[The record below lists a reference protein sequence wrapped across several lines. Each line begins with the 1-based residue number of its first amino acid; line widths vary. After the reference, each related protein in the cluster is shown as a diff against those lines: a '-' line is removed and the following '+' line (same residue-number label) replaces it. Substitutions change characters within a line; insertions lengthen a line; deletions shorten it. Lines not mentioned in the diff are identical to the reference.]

1 VAPGGAALA
10 GKGRSDCETSGFVA
24 AAAPTGDFG
33 VDVHIDTGVLGL
45 SSAQLLVI
53 VQDLFIAPVWMAL
66 VWAVHALVVMLEWC
80 FTIDLLERGSVA
92 GGVASGLRQM
102 QSTITMPWLVT
113 ATSIAAV
120 LCAYHGLIR
129 RRVAESL
136 TQALLVLAMTVVAIW
151 LALDPTG
158 TVGALGEWAND
169 AGLGTLAVS
178 AGASP
183 AEPARALAD
192 GMGLVYETAVEVPW
206 CYLEFGDVDWCRS
219 PSRLDPQLR
228 SAALALAKSE
238 LGEAGCVAQVP
249 AAATSCHSDS
259 DTDAKALERSAR
271 LLRGARSNGAI
282 FLALPPNGPA
292 RNAINDPR
300 SLLRAICRSDSA
312 TSCRGAA
319 AAPAEFRTNGGT
331 WARVGGLLLIVAG
344 VLGMLLLLGFLA
356 LRLLGS
362 AIFSLLY
369 LLLAPLAA
377 LAPSLGETGR
387 AVFRKWAAQ
396 LFGAVV
402 SKLLFAFMLGVV
414 LAVLGILEHL
424 EGLGWWTRWLLMSAF
439 WWGVFARRHQILQLA
454 HSAEHD
460 RGTGRPRSVLR
471 RVSDRFDAGTRA
483 YGRARATRERLR
495 KRAPEIGR
503 GDRGVAAPVRRGPRA
518 KEVEMKPAGSGAG
531 RRPDRSRIV
540 GRDSRGAEDSR
551 GPLAGPRLEN
561 LADQQA
567 SALAVGNRRRALRLS
582 QRAER
587 VEDEV
592 RLGAEREGVERTTTA
607 AASGERELRRE
618 QFLHA
623 QARLPAGRADSAGSK
638 EGVRSYAALAGIAGY
653 GRHEYGRLAPVE
665 QRAVRVEIDRE
676 LAQRRDGRSVVRRG
690 TPTAADGTRSGLTD
704 KGGSLLDA
712 GGDSTSPR
720 PVRERRSESSVMRD
734 ARDVAAR
741 RKRQLGGDRP

>member
-1 VAPGGAALA
+1 
-10 GKGRSDCETSGFVA
+10 
-24 AAAPTGDFG
+24 
-33 VDVHIDTGVLGL
+33 VHIDTGLLGI
-45 SSAQLLVI
+45 SSAQLLAI
-53 VQDLFIAPVWMAL
+53 VQDLFVAPVWMAL

-92 GGVASGLRQM
+92 GGVAKGLRQM

-136 TQALLVLAMTVVAIW
+136 AQALLALAMTVAAIW
-151 LALDPTG
+151 LAVDPAG
-158 TVGALGEWAND
+158 TVGALGEWANE

-178 AGASP
+178 ASASP
-183 AEPARALAD
+183 AEPARALAE
-192 GMGLVYETAVEVPW
+192 GMGVVYETAVEVPW

-228 SAALALAKSE
+228 SAALSLASSE
-238 LGEAGCVAQVP
+238 LGEVGCASNASP
-249 AAATSCHSDS
+249 AVTCSNGA
-259 DTDAKALERSAR
+259 DAKALERSAR
-271 LLRGARSNGAI
+271 LLRSARTNGAI

-292 RNAINDPR
+292 RNSINDPR

-312 TSCRGAA
+312 TSCHGTA

-369 LLLAPLAA
+369 LLLAPVAA
-377 LAPSLGETGR
+377 LAPSLGEAGR
-387 AVFRKWAAQ
+387 AAFRKWATQ

-402 SKLLFAFMLGVV
+402 SKLLFAFLLGAV

-439 WWGVFARRHQILQLA
+439 WWGVFARRHQIVQLA
-454 HSAEHD
+454 HGAERD
-460 RGTGRPRSVLR
+460 RAASPRHSVLR
-471 RVSDRFDAGTRA
+471 QVSDRFDASART
-483 YGRARATRERLR
+483 YGRVRATRERLR

-503 GDRGVAAPVRRGPRA
+503 GEGGMAASMRRALGVSEPEAMLGASGARLSPDMPRSEGQEPRGVD
-518 KEVEMKPAGSGAG
+518 GA
-531 RRPDRSRIV
+531 RVARPGDASAR
-540 GRDSRGAEDSR
+540 ET
-551 GPLAGPRLEN
+551 AGPRLEN
-561 LADQQA
+561 LADKSA
-567 SALAVGNRRRALRLS
+567 KALAIGNQRRALRLS

-587 VEDEV
+587 VEHEI
-592 RLGAEREGVERTTTA
+592 RLRAQREGVERTTLA
-607 AASGERELRRE
+607 PSWSGEREAGHSR
-618 QFLHA
+618 FLDA
-623 QARLPAGRADSAGSK
+623 QARLPGGRAGQAGAK
-638 EGVRSYAALAGIAGY
+638 EGERSYAALAGIAGY
-653 GRHEYGRLAPVE
+653 GRREYARLAVAE
-665 QRAVRVEIDRE
+665 KQVVRAEIDRE
-676 LAQRRDGRSVVRRG
+676 LAQRREGQPIDRRG
-690 TPTAADGTRSGLTD
+690 VPTARHVPGGGL
-704 KGGSLLDA
+704 A
-712 GGDSTSPR
+712 GGGGPPARRRSDTTPPR
-720 PVRERRSESSVMRD
+720 PVIARRSESSIMRD

-741 RKRQLGGDRP
+741 RKRQLGSDRP